1 MLFHGLP
8 GLEMEVGG
16 SVGLIQRGSG
26 GSSVVVME
34 QFCILNIVAD
44 IPSYTRDKIAWK
56 SSLSLSLSYTKE
68 CM

>member
-26 GSSVVVME
+26 GELCCGHGTVLYLEYSSG
-34 QFCILNIVAD
+34 
-44 IPSYTRDKIAWK
+44 
-56 SSLSLSLSYTKE
+56 YTKLYT
-68 CM
+68 